1 MYQRIKKLLLS
12 IFILLSPLAEANT
25 NTFSGSN
32 SILFVSRFEIETN
45 LNQNPELA
53 EAVRKKLGAF
63 YVAKSHNAITLQSKS
78 ALREH
83 LTKAVKFL
91 SSFAIRL

>member
-1 MYQRIKKLLLS
+1 MHQRMKKLLLS
-12 IFILLSPLAEANT
+12 IFILLSPLAEA

-53 EAVRKKLGAF
+53 EAVRKRLGAF
-63 YVAKSHNAITLQSKS
+63 YVAKVTHYDYASIRAGANRAFN
-78 ALREH
+78 EGG
-83 LTKAVKFL
+83 KFFVNSL
-91 SSFAIRL
+91 